1 MVFVF
6 VVVVII
12 NVCIVVVAANVR
24 TGNREEE
31 AAADHFQ
38 VFSTQGWF
46 PAQKER
52 KQEEQ
57 NKMLIDRDT
66 SWRENRCFA

>member
-6 VVVVII
+6 VVVVLI

-46 PAQKER
+46 PAQKE
-52 KQEEQ
+52 E
-57 NKMLIDRDT
+57 NKKNKT
-66 SWRENRCFA
+66 KC

>member
-6 VVVVII
+6 VVVV
-12 NVCIVVVAANVR
+12 VVVVVAANVR

-46 PAQKER
+46 PAQKE
-52 KQEEQ
+52 E
-57 NKMLIDRDT
+57 NKKNKT
-66 SWRENRCFA
+66 KC